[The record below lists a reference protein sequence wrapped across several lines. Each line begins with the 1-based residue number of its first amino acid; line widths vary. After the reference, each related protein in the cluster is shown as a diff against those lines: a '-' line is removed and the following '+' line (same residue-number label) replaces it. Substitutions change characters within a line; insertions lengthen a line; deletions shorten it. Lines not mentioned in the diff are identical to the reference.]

1 MDYPKEI
8 IRKIYQS
15 LPDELQVVVATP
27 ETVAFNDS
35 ISKNNSL
42 NKEQRLALGDEV
54 TMRLLGITK
63 KESFKENLK
72 NRLQINEELVT
83 KILNEINSNIL
94 SKIPE
99 KVLTAQEEYAQAK
112 LKEWLANPQITE
124 QKVSE
129 NQDLESFP
137 PTKTTELEVP
147 PANLPMIEPGEVAHD
162 TAPKA
167 LEVGSKEKGVGE
179 GNTEVRGK
187 EQEVGN
193 TNTNQN
199 AYSGQDPYR
208 EPLE

>member
-42 NKEQRLALGDEV
+42 NKEQRLALGDEI

-72 NRLQINEELVT
+72 NRLQINEELVS

-99 KVLTAQEEYAQAK
+99 KTFVVQEEYAQTK

-124 QKVSE
+124 QKVPE
-129 NQDLESFP
+129 NHDLESLP

-147 PANLPMIEPGEVAHD
+147 PANLPMVEPGETVHD
-162 TAPKA
+162 TAPVAPIVESPKV
-167 LEVGSKEKGVGE
+167 ESQKVEIPKTPIQTGYVS
-179 GNTEVRGK
+179 GK
-187 EQEVGN
+187 
-193 TNTNQN
+193 
-199 AYSGQDPYR
+199 DPYR